1 MYLSPAGLTFEAMLL
16 PAPHIS
22 PLSETDWLLQF
33 HTGLSVAAN
42 QQLHNLA
49 SLFRQQYS
57 RLLQDVVVAYD
68 SLLLRFQH
76 PQLHAEVRINESL
89 KQLANITLSGSTIS
103 LIEIPVCYDQAL
115 YNDLSAMAEQTN
127 LTVEEII
134 ELHSAATYHIYM
146 LGFLPGFA
154 YLGSVDDRIA
164 LPRKAAPVPVTAGA
178 VGIAGTQT
186 GIYPTATPGGWN
198 IVGYTPLQMFD
209 INREPA
215 CLLQPGQQVRFVP
228 ISLSEYKSLQSS

>member
-1 MYLSPAGLTFEAMLL
+1 
-16 PAPHIS
+16 
-22 PLSETDWLLQF
+22 
-33 HTGLSVAAN
+33 
-42 QQLHNLA
+42 
-49 SLFRQQYS
+49 
-57 RLLQDVVVAYD
+57 LLQDVVVAYD

-154 YLGSVDDRIA
+154 YLGSVDDRPQGGTSA
-164 LPRKAAPVPVTAGA
+164 RNNRSGGYCRYANGYLSHCNARRVEYCGLHAAPNV
-178 VGIAGTQT
+178 
-186 GIYPTATPGGWN
+186 
-198 IVGYTPLQMFD
+198 
-209 INREPA
+209 
-215 CLLQPGQQVRFVP
+215 
-228 ISLSEYKSLQSS
+228 